1 MGLTTCFAF
10 LQVVK
15 NLACAMRPAVYFV
28 FLASKRYVSDIQK

>member
-1 MGLTTCFAF
+1 MGLTTCSAF
-10 LQVVK
+10 LQE